1 VVFISTLTAALC
13 REIWSKQPPQGL
25 SRFSSFF
32 TTANNYPLTTM
43 AVEIIRA
50 SSTEQSSLQTFLASV
65 FDQQSVTVK
74 VQEFLY
80 AQDE

>member
-1 VVFISTLTAALC
+1 
-13 REIWSKQPPQGL
+13 
-25 SRFSSFF
+25 
-32 TTANNYPLTTM
+32 M